1 MSASSRTEIFRPEV
15 TDPRG
20 GESVLA
26 RTLTQLATTA
36 PGLDGIWKHDT
47 RPGDWVIVR
56 TKNSTYTFGVE
67 ADQSLVVSGG
77 WFAGADAGACRVR
90 VSGCTWGGSAILTG
104 MLAAPG
110 MCVEFSNGVRTT
122 RVRDVQLVRDVA
134 GRPH

>member
-1 MSASSRTEIFRPEV
+1 MSATSRTEIVR
-15 TDPRG
+15 TRD

-36 PGLDGIWKHDT
+36 PALDGIWKHDT
-47 RPGDWVIVR
+47 RPGDWIIVR
-56 TKNSTYTFGVE
+56 TRNSTYTLGVE
-67 ADQSLVVSGG
+67 ADQMIVVSGG
-77 WFAGADAGACRVR
+77 WFAGADAGANRVR

-122 RVRDVQLVRDVA
+122 RVREVQLVRDVA
-134 GRPH
+134 GRSH